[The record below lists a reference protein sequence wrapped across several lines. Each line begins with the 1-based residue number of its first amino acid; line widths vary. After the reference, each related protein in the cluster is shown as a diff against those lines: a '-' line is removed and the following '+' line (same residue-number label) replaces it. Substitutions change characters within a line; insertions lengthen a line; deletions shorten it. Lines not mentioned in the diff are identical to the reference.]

1 MATTTSDRGTVVTHP
16 DSVDVTIYP
25 GRTGPGMRTVISLPT
40 PEGNMIAA
48 ELGAADVGL
57 VDAVALKAPK
67 VGGFR
72 AAPGAPLEIEV
83 PIDPGQGAILLVES
97 GGVYS
102 WRRMDSA
109 GQSPRGFRTA
119 RFTLAGSSTAPEARG
134 TRNVVVDWLMDK
146 VRDKITAYVF
156 KFAVRT
162 GAKAFVSLYEAKVLS
177 EGPIAITGLDP
188 ARWTTKDSPF
198 VLPDPAPSKVLL
210 LIHGTFST
218 TKGSFGALTSH
229 AAGRVFLDAAYREYG
244 TVLGYDHSTLAE
256 DPAQNAGKIFDTI
269 GKFPDGTV
277 FDVVAFSRGALVAR
291 TLFEGVIAASGRS
304 LTLRR
309 SIYVGSTNAGTHLA
323 EPTNVEDAVD
333 LYTNIIVAGARALS
347 LLPGAAP
354 AGLLL
359 STGVRTLGTLVH
371 YLADTAINER
381 VVPGLAAMQPD
392 GDFVKKLNEAAN
404 ADKPAQERYAIVSS
418 FKADLNSPGFTKAL
432 VEFVAD
438 RVLDRIFKKKR
449 NDLVVDSESM
459 TNLGTHKLKAIDDY
473 GETNA
478 IYHTIYFAQERVA
491 QKLTEW
497 LGLGQSPAGYQM
509 PAMEISAS
517 EPFEKALAQLNKQKF
532 AAPVLIRRSEPF
544 GTYLYVKRVSD
555 FADAFNPVTAQSTV
569 AEVFNL
575 HEFGSSLLRTP
586 GSSYT
591 VGSLVLAN
599 DARVE
604 GWEGTSPIDE
614 RGAVIVG
621 DTGVL
626 GVRLQPPKSI
636 LISTN
641 DVFNFNPASGMRGNP
656 GATAEA
662 GGAGPPSAP
671 PPPSSK
677 TPASALPPPGPP
689 DTGSS
694 APVMVG
700 CEFSA
705 EMPPYPKLNEPT
717 ELLVRISREQIEIAT
732 GDTAKKVKVDVNVN
746 EKIAVVVIPR
756 NNCKLAP
763 ERSGEGAKGTR
774 EIDVPS
780 PGKPVEARFN
790 LVGTAEG
797 PAEVLVEAWQSGV
810 LLLSILLEPVFVVD
824 KPKLQFTAKIGLF
837 ASPRTDDC
845 VVLRIYEVK
854 NGGEMRLKFI
864 VDSRNPPLNIDA
876 DSENLGDVRQ
886 FIEDQYKVLERA
898 MPAKDAGYRRV
909 EDSLRAAGNE
919 LWTRVVPKEVRGK
932 LWENRGK
939 ISAIQVIS
947 EEPFVPW
954 EIAVMSDVD
963 QPMEDDAPFLSERG
977 LLRWVTRVPW
987 PSPTLKIGTG
997 PVRYVAPDY
1006 QDESYKLPGKDDEVA
1021 ALKALFNG
1029 NAMAVPAR
1037 TDDVLKVL
1045 RSPSDMQVLHFI
1057 CHGETTTNAS
1067 WNAELLLEGDV
1078 VEGESFIPDTLG
1090 ASRVRAQAKLS
1101 DTGSGPIV
1109 FLNACRVGRRG
1120 RGLSGMGGFAEA
1132 FLRPSSQRG
1141 ASVFIGP
1148 MWNVNDKTA
1157 AVFAGEFYRTL
1168 LQPGTTLVEAVKKA
1182 RKAAKEKGDPT
1193 WLAYSVYGDPFSKHE
1208 GNAADA

>member
-1 MATTTSDRGTVVTHP
+1 MPTTVSDRGTVITHP

-25 GRTGPGMRTVISLPT
+25 GRTGPGMRTAISLPT

-48 ELGAADVGL
+48 EMGAADVGL
-57 VDAVALKAPK
+57 IDAIALKAP
-67 VGGFR
+67 GPNGFR

-83 PIDPGQGAILLVES
+83 PVDPGEGAVLLVES

-102 WRRMDSA
+102 WRTMDS
-109 GQSPRGFRTA
+109 SNHSRGFRTA
-119 RFTLAGSSTAPEARG
+119 RFTLAGSNAAPGARG

-162 GAKAFVSLYEAKVLS
+162 GAKAFVGLYEAKVLS
-177 EGPIAITGLDP
+177 EGPIAITGFDP
-188 ARWTTKDSPF
+188 LRWTTKASPF
-198 VLPDPAPSKVLL
+198 VLPDPAPGKVLL

-218 TKGSFGALTSH
+218 ARGSFGALTGH

-244 TVLGYDHSTLAE
+244 AVLGYDHSTLAE
-256 DPAQNAGKIFDTI
+256 DPAQNASKIFDTI
-269 GKFPDGTV
+269 QKFPDGTV
-277 FDVVAFSRGALVAR
+277 FDVVAFSRGALVVR
-291 TLFEGVIAASGRS
+291 TLFEGLVAASGRS

-354 AGLLL
+354 AGMVL
-359 STGVRTLGTLVH
+359 STGIRTLGTLVH
-371 YLADTAINER
+371 YLAETAITDR
-381 VVPGLAAMQPD
+381 AVPGLAAMQPD

-418 FKADLNSPGFTKAL
+418 FKADLKTPGFTKGL

-438 RVLDRIFKKKR
+438 RVLDRIFKNKR
-449 NDLVVDSESM
+449 NDLVVDAESM

-473 GETNA
+473 GETNLV
-478 IYHTIYFAQERVA
+478 YHTIYFAQERVV
-491 QKLTEW
+491 QRLTEW
-497 LGLGQSPAGYQM
+497 LGLGQLPVGYQM
-509 PAMEISAS
+509 PAVEISAS
-517 EPFEKALAQLNKQKF
+517 EPFEKALAQLDKQKF
-532 AAPVLIRRSEPF
+532 DAPVLIRRSEPF

-555 FADAFNPVTAQSTV
+555 FADAFDPKIAHFTV
-569 AEVFNL
+569 REVFDL
-575 HEFGSSLLRTP
+575 HEDGAALHRTP
-586 GSSYT
+586 DSKQT
-591 VGSLVLAN
+591 VGPLVIAGGV
-599 DARVE
+599 RIE
-604 GWEGTSPIDE
+604 GWDGTSPIDE
-614 RGAVIVG
+614 RGAVIIG
-621 DTGVL
+621 DAGVL
-626 GVRLQPPKSI
+626 GVQLRPPKSI
-636 LISTN
+636 LVSSSN
-641 DVFNFNPASGMRGNP
+641 DIFNFNPARGTRGSP
-656 GATAEA
+656 GSAAEVD
-662 GGAGPPSAP
+662 GAAPPSSP
-671 PPPSSK
+671 PPP
-677 TPASALPPPGPP
+677 ASPDSAVPPPGPP
-689 DTGSS
+689 EKDRS

-705 EMPPYPKLNEPT
+705 EMPPYPKLGELT
-717 ELLVRISREQIEIAT
+717 ELLVKVSREQIEILTSDA
-732 GDTAKKVKVDVNVN
+732 AKKVKVDVNPDQ
-746 EKIAVVVIPR
+746 KIVVVVIPR

-763 ERSGEGAKGTR
+763 LQSSEEAARGR
-774 EIDVPS
+774 CEIDVPS
-780 PGKPVEARFN
+780 PGKPVEATFN
-790 LVGTAEG
+790 LIGSAEG
-797 PAEVLVEAWQSGV
+797 PAQVLVEAWQSGV
-810 LLLSILLEPVFVVD
+810 ALLSILLEPVFVVD
-824 KPKLQFTAKIGLF
+824 KLKLQFKAKIGLF
-837 ASPRTDDC
+837 ASPRVDDC

-864 VDSRNPPLNIDA
+864 VDSRAPSLNIDA
-876 DSENLGDVRQ
+876 DSENLGEVRQ
-886 FIEDQYKVLERA
+886 FVEDQYRVLERA
-898 MPAKDAGYRRV
+898 MPAKETSYKKV
-909 EDSLRAAGNE
+909 ENSLRAAGHE
-919 LWTRVVPKEVRGK
+919 LWTRVVPENIRRS
-932 LWENRGK
+932 LWENRNG

-947 EEPFVPW
+947 EEPFIPW

-987 PSPTLKIGTG
+987 PGPSLKIGNG

-1021 ALKALFNG
+1021 ALKKLFNG
-1029 NAMAVPAR
+1029 NAVAVPAR
-1037 TDDVLKVL
+1037 LDEVLKVL
-1045 RSPSDMQVLHFI
+1045 RSPSDVQVLHFI

-1067 WNAELLLEGDV
+1067 WNAELLLEGDGAV
-1078 VEGESFIPDTLG
+1078 GEPFDPDTLG

-1101 DTGSGPIV
+1101 DKGPGPIV

-1168 LQPGTTLVEAVKKA
+1168 LLPGTTLVEAVKAA
-1182 RKAAKEKGDPT
+1182 RSAAKALKDPT
-1193 WLAYSVYGDPFSKHE
+1193 WLAYSVYGDPFSKHQ
-1208 GNAADA
+1208 NATAHA